1 MTLHPQAASD
11 LASEVIPQGPTPV
24 PSLGDI
30 ANTRAEENA
39 GAEAVGGPLAPVPI
53 VVDLE
58 ADHVPVR
65 LYNPRG
71 GRGTPVTLFLHGG
84 GWVGG
89 SLVTH
94 DAACRRL
101 ANRSGCAVFAVDYR
115 LAPEH
120 PWPAQIE
127 DAVHALAWLRD
138 HGDECGLDVS
148 RMAVA
153 GDSAGGTLAA
163 ILARRARD
171 ANAPFAFQALIYPP
185 VEPFSPPPD
194 GPDPRTGVEHGLSV
208 GEMAWAWSTWLDGA
222 DPNNQ
227 DVSPIRAKDL
237 SGLPPTLIVTAE
249 YDVLRA
255 GAEAYGAALL
265 AAGVP
270 VVTTRYLGVP
280 HGFFRRLGVYDAARM
295 AVDQVAA
302 AIKDVL
308 DPVMAPAA
316 LADVVPR

>member
-1 MTLHPQAASD
+1 MTLHPQAVAD

-30 ANTRAEENA
+30 ANMRAEENDNA
-39 GAEAVGGPLAPVPI
+39 AAVGGEPAPVPI

-71 GRGTPVTLFLHGG
+71 GRGTPVTVFLHGG

-89 SLVTH
+89 SLLTH
-94 DAACRRL
+94 DAVCRRL
-101 ANRSGCAVFAVDYR
+101 ANRSGCAVYAIDYR

-127 DAVHALAWLRD
+127 DAVHALAWLRQ

-148 RMAVA
+148 RMAVC
-153 GDSAGGTLAA
+153 GDSTGGTLAA

-171 ANAPFAFQALIYPP
+171 AHAAFDFQALIYPP
-185 VEPFSPPPD
+185 IEPFAPPPD

-227 DVSPIRAKDL
+227 DASPIKAETL
-237 SGLPPTLIVTAE
+237 SGLPPTLILTAE
-249 YDVLRA
+249 YDVLRD
-255 GAEAYGAALL
+255 GAEAYGEALL
-265 AAGVP
+265 AAGVS
-270 VVTTRYLGVP
+270 VTMARYLGVP
-280 HGFFRRLGVYDAARM
+280 HDFFPRLGVYDAARM

-308 DPVMAPAA
+308 DPVVSPAA
-316 LADVVPR
+316 LAGLAPR